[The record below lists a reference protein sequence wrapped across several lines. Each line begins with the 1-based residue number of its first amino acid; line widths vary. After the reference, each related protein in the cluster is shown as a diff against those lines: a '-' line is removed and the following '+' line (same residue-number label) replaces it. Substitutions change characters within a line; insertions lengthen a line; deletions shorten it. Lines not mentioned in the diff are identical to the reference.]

1 MFCLLIIRRETQAV
15 LMVYGFFIV
24 IFLQFNL
31 YYQREGKKEGKEEKI
46 TSSQLYYRTDEYDL
60 ESCSSSSPL
69 NQTIPIPENQSP
81 KSTSQHKP
89 TSISQYT
96 TPPPHSS
103 TSNSLKLTVRPCE
116 LAPPAFPQ
124 LLFEPLTTPIRSRN
138 SCPICLLSGPSLP
151 APLLCRPIAGVSSPV
166 AGPRGICSRS

>member
-1 MFCLLIIRRETQAV
+1 MFSSLIERDTSGFNGLGGFYCNFLTILSV
-15 LMVYGFFIV
+15 LPP
-24 IFLQFNL
+24 
-31 YYQREGKKEGKEEKI
+31 EGEKEGIEEKI
-46 TSSQLYYRTDEYDL
+46 TSSQLYYRTDEYNL

-89 TSISQYT
+89 TSISQYS

-103 TSNSLKLTVRPCE
+103 TSNSLKLTVRPSE

-151 APLLCRPIAGVSSPV
+151 APLLRRPIAGVSSPV
-166 AGPRGICSRS
+166 AGPRGVCSRS